1 MKIYVA
7 DDSLSASLAAADL
20 IARRLRSAVSRHGRG
35 SVAFSGGSASGSMFA
50 GLDASNVPWEQVD
63 VFQVDERVAPDGDP
77 ARNRCLLDA
86 LPLPA
91 QQIHAMPVTTAD
103 HRRAASAYAAVLPV
117 RLDVVHLGIGD
128 DGHTASWPP
137 GDPVSTATP
146 ARTVTP
152 ASTATPGAGATER
165 DAAVAI
171 TGPFNGFVR
180 MTLTPLP
187 VNEAVSRL
195 VLVVGAAKADVV
207 ARWVEGDPSLP
218 VQSVRRTNTTVVL
231 DRAAAAQ
238 LGPSV
243 HVDPVR

>member
-1 MKIYVA
+1 
-7 DDSLSASLAAADL
+7 
-20 IARRLRSAVSRHGRG
+20 
-35 SVAFSGGSASGSMFA
+35 MFA
-50 GLDASNVPWEQVD
+50 GLAASNVPWEQVD

-77 ARNRCLLDA
+77 ARNRRLLDA
-86 LPLPA
+86 LPIPVR
-91 QQIHAMPVTTAD
+91 QIHAMPVTTAD

-137 GDPVSTATP
+137 GDPVSRGTSGP
-146 ARTVTP
+146 
-152 ASTATPGAGATER
+152 GATER
-165 DAAVAI
+165 DGAVAI

-180 MTLTPLP
+180 MTLTPSP
-187 VNEAVSRL
+187 VNEAVTRL
-195 VLVVGAAKADVV
+195 VLVIGAAKADVV

-218 VQSVRRTNTTVVL
+218 VQSVRRTKTTVVL
-231 DRAAAAQ
+231 DRHAAAH

>member
-1 MKIYVA
+1 
-7 DDSLSASLAAADL
+7 
-20 IARRLRSAVSRHGRG
+20 
-35 SVAFSGGSASGSMFA
+35 MFA
-50 GLDASNVPWEQVD
+50 GLAASNVPWEQVD

-77 ARNRCLLDA
+77 ARNRRLLDA
-86 LPLPA
+86 LPLPV

-137 GDPVSTATP
+137 ANPASTVTPVST
-146 ARTVTP
+146 VM
-152 ASTATPGAGATER
+152 PGPGATER

-171 TGPFNGFVR
+171 TGPFKGFVR
-180 MTLTPLP
+180 MTLTPSP

-195 VLVVGAAKADVV
+195 VLVIGAEKADVV
-207 ARWVEGDPSLP
+207 ARWVEGDLSLP

-231 DRAAAAQ
+231 DQQAAAQ

>member
-1 MKIYVA
+1 
-7 DDSLSASLAAADL
+7 
-20 IARRLRSAVSRHGRG
+20 
-35 SVAFSGGSASGSMFA
+35 MFA
-50 GLDASNVPWEQVD
+50 GLAASNVPWEQVD

-77 ARNRCLLDA
+77 ARNRRLLDA
-86 LPLPA
+86 LPLPV

-137 GDPVSTATP
+137 GDPAS
-146 ARTVTP
+146 TVTP
-152 ASTATPGAGATER
+152 VSTVMPGPGATER

-171 TGPFNGFVR
+171 TGPFKGFVR
-180 MTLTPLP
+180 MTLTPSP

-195 VLVVGAAKADVV
+195 VLVIGADKADVV
-207 ARWVEGDPSLP
+207 ARWVEGDLSLP

-231 DRAAAAQ
+231 DQQAAAQ